1 MRTRQPH
8 PLYALF
14 MALSLALTGLM
25 ATAPAQAQSLTEDRV
40 RAFIDSMNEAE
51 SLATEYEDELEALQQ
66 ADQGNLSDG
75 DMSGMFSRSM
85 EAIKGHEFYGELE
98 SLADNYGFD
107 SVEEWATTGDQV
119 FQAWMALEMEQ
130 QEPNMQAEME
140 AAMAEIENN
149 PHMSEEQKAQ
159 MRAMMQSATTS
170 MRTAQQA
177 PESAKAA
184 VRPFMDE
191 LRAISESDSGQ

>member
-1 MRTRQPH
+1 MRTRHQYPFF
-8 PLYALF
+8 ALF
-14 MALSLALTGLM
+14 VAFSLALIGLSS
-25 ATAPAQAQSLTEDRV
+25 TPAHAQSLTEDRV

-51 SLATEYEDELEALQQ
+51 TLATEYEDELEALQE
-66 ADQGNLSDG
+66 ADQSNRSDG
-75 DMSGMFSRSM
+75 DMSGMFSRSL
-85 EAIKGHEFYGELE
+85 EAIKGHEFYGELGE
-98 SLADNYGFD
+98 LADKHGFD

-130 QEPNMQAEME
+130 QDPGMQAEME
-140 AAMAEIENN
+140 AAMAEMENN

>member
-1 MRTRQPH
+1 MRTRHSQP
-8 PLYALF
+8 LFALF
-14 MALSLALTGLM
+14 IAFSFALTGL
-25 ATAPAQAQSLTEDRV
+25 AAFPAHAQSLTEDRV
-40 RAFIDSMNEAE
+40 RAFIDSMKEAE
-51 SLATEYEDELEALQQ
+51 TLATKYEDELEALQQ
-66 ADQGNLSDG
+66 ADPANRHDG
-75 DMSGMFSRSM
+75 DMSRMFSRSL

-98 SLADNYGFD
+98 SLADDHGFD

-130 QEPNMQAEME
+130 QDPAMQAEME
-140 AAMAEIENN
+140 AAMAEMENN
-149 PHMSEEQKAQ
+149 PHMSEAQKAQ

-184 VRPFMDE
+184 VRPFVDE
-191 LRAISESDSGQ
+191 LRAISEADRGQ